1 MNILFITPRIPYPPY
16 RGDKLHVYNLVRRLA
31 ARHRVGLVTFVENEA
46 ERAYIEPLA
55 EHCSYIRVTH
65 LSKWTSLLNVA
76 SVLFDRTPFQ
86 VAYYRSR
93 AFAASVREAV
103 AAFRPDI
110 VHSHLIRTVQYT
122 RAIEGIPR
130 VLGLTDAV
138 SLYLQR
144 FADQEGNPLKRALVR
159 MELARIVRYESV
171 AADYDRALVCSAT
184 DREVIL
190 DRAPGAEVGILYNG
204 VDLDSFTPRDD
215 ITPEPGRIIFT
226 GNMTYF
232 PNIDAVEWMLA
243 EILPAIKRRVPHA
256 RLYVVGQNPPAP
268 CAPAPPPTSSSPDS
282 WPTSPPSTR
291 RAPSPSRP
299 CASAPAPST
308 RCSSPSPSACP
319 SWPPPSAS
327 PRSAWRP
334 VAISKSPTTPR
345 ASPTRSPPCS
355 SNPPARTPWLPKAPD
370 ACANA
375 SRGMRSLE
383 TSKTTTPRPSNAS
396 APARGKPPP
405 PPRRLA
411 DDAPPAIFTELTA
424 TTTHPCRPHTGH
436 RTG

>member
-31 ARHRVGLVTFVENEA
+31 ARHRVGLVTFVESEA
-46 ERAYIEPLA
+46 ERAYVEPLA

-103 AAFRPDI
+103 DAFRPDI

-184 DREVIL
+184 DRAVIL
-190 DRAPGAEVGILYNG
+190 DRAPRADVGILYNG

-243 EILPAIKRRVPHA
+243 EIFPAVKRRVPHA
-256 RLYVVGQNPPAP
+256 RLYVVGQNPPRAMRARATGDVVVTGFVP
-268 CAPAPPPTSSSPDS
+268 DIAAEYQKSAVAVSPVRFGAGTLNKVLE
-282 WPTSPPSTR
+282 PIALGVPVVATPIGFPS
-291 RAPSPSRP
+291 
-299 CASAPAPST
+299 
-308 RCSSPSPSACP
+308 
-319 SWPPPSAS
+319 
-327 PRSAWRP
+327 
-334 VAISKSPTTPR
+334 
-345 ASPTRSPPCS
+345 
-355 SNPPARTPWLPKAPD
+355 L
-370 ACANA
+370 
-375 SRGMRSLE
+375 GMEAGRDIE
-383 TSKTTTPRPSNAS
+383 I
-396 APARGKPPP
+396 
-405 PPRRLA
+405 A
-411 DDAPPAIFTELTA
+411 DDAASFADKVATLLEQPARARAMAAEGARRVRERFSWDAITRDLEDHYAAAIDRFRT
-424 TTTHPCRPHTGH
+424 
-436 RTG
+436 RTGEAPAAHDEIGR

>member
-65 LSKWTSLLNVA
+65 LSKWTSLLNA
-76 SVLFDRTPFQ
+76 LSVLFDRTPFQ

-93 AFAASVREAV
+93 AFADSVREAV
-103 AAFRPDI
+103 AAFKPDI

-122 RAIEGIPR
+122 QDLAGLPR

-171 AADYDRALVCSAT
+171 AASYDRALVCSAT
-184 DREVIL
+184 DRDVIL
-190 DRAPGAEVGILYNG
+190 DRAPGADVGILYNG

-243 EILPAIKRRVPHA
+243 EIFPAIKRRVPHA
-256 RLYVVGQNPPAP
+256 RLYIVGQNPPRTMRARAAGDVVVTGFVP
-268 CAPAPPPTSSSPDS
+268 DIAAEYQKSAVAVSPVRFGAGTLNKVLE
-282 WPTSPPSTR
+282 PIALGVPVVATPIGFPS
-291 RAPSPSRP
+291 
-299 CASAPAPST
+299 
-308 RCSSPSPSACP
+308 
-319 SWPPPSAS
+319 
-327 PRSAWRP
+327 
-334 VAISKSPTTPR
+334 
-345 ASPTRSPPCS
+345 
-355 SNPPARTPWLPKAPD
+355 L
-370 ACANA
+370 
-375 SRGMRSLE
+375 GMEAGRDIE
-383 TSKTTTPRPSNAS
+383 I
-396 APARGKPPP
+396 
-405 PPRRLA
+405 A
-411 DDAPPAIFTELTA
+411 DDAASFADKVATLLEQPARAHAMAAEGARRVRERFSWDAITRDLEAHYTA
-424 TTTHPCRPHTGH
+424 AIDRF
-436 RTG
+436 RTRAGEAPRA

>member
-31 ARHRVGLVTFVENEA
+31 ARHRVGLVTFVESEA
-46 ERAYIEPLA
+46 ERAHVEPLA

-103 AAFRPDI
+103 AAFQPDI

-122 RAIEGIPR
+122 RGIEGIPR

-171 AADYDRALVCSAT
+171 AADFDRALVCSAT
-184 DREVIL
+184 DRAVIL
-190 DRAPGAEVGILYNG
+190 NRAPRADVGILYNG

-215 ITPEPGRIIFT
+215 IAPEPGRIIFT

-232 PNIDAVEWMLA
+232 PNIDAVEWLLA
-243 EILPAIKRRVPHA
+243 EIFPAVKRRVPHA
-256 RLYVVGQNPPAP
+256 RLYVVGQNPP
-268 CAPAPPPTSSSPDS
+268 
-282 WPTSPPSTR
+282 
-291 RAPSPSRP
+291 RAMRAR
-299 CASAPAPST
+299 ASADVVVTGFVPDIAAEYQKSAVAVSPVRFGAGTLNKVLEPIALGVPVVATPIGFPS
-308 RCSSPSPSACP
+308 
-319 SWPPPSAS
+319 
-327 PRSAWRP
+327 
-334 VAISKSPTTPR
+334 
-345 ASPTRSPPCS
+345 
-355 SNPPARTPWLPKAPD
+355 L
-370 ACANA
+370 
-375 SRGMRSLE
+375 GMEAGRDIE
-383 TSKTTTPRPSNAS
+383 I
-396 APARGKPPP
+396 
-405 PPRRLA
+405 A
-411 DDAPPAIFTELTA
+411 DDAASFADKVATLLEQPARARAMAAEGARRVRERFSWDAITRDLEDHYAAAIDRFRT
-424 TTTHPCRPHTGH
+424 
-436 RTG
+436 RTGEAPAADDTIGR